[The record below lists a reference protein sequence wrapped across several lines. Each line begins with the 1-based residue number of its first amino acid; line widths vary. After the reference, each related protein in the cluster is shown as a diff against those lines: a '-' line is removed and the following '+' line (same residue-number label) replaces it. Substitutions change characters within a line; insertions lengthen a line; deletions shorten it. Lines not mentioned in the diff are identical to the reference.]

1 MFLVFR
7 LSDLSKYFFFFKLNL
22 PNELFLVQKRKRLHD
37 YSQDEV
43 KQKKEQNTT
52 IMHKNAPAIGS

>member
-1 MFLVFR
+1 MFLIFR

-37 YSQDEV
+37 DSQDEV
-43 KQKKEQNTT
+43 KQKKGTEHNDY
-52 IMHKNAPAIGS
+52 A